1 MEQYK
6 SKREGMIHG
15 YGVLLYF
22 PPPVLV
28 FCFIIARA
36 IVKSYLKGMEE
47 EKSPRV
53 GDAMNVHS

>member
-15 YGVLLYF
+15 YRLLLF
-22 PPPVLV
+22 TPPVLV
-28 FCFIIARA
+28 FFFIIARA